1 MIEYEK
7 YLPFIAILLSLA
19 FGEYQR
25 RKGKTD
31 KVDEKRGEESVELT
45 KAHLSEAAEFRKDIK
60 ADKDALKTELKAEIK
75 ELKIEVKEKDIIIKE
90 RDAAISEMSEDISTI
105 IKNQQ
110 RLVKS
115 IETDRE
121 TTKLLENNLNKVN
134 QKLNSLQKSQRDL
147 VSHYESTL
155 AQKDKEQR
163 LLIKEHNTQLCE
175 KDEIIKELQETV
187 SSQGADIERLKKT
200 LAENNITA
208 HIDD

>member
-1 MIEYEK
+1 MMEYDK
-7 YLPFIAILLSLA
+7 YLPLIAILLSLG

-31 KVDEKRGEESVELT
+31 KVDEKKSEESVELT
-45 KAHLSEAAEFRKDIK
+45 KAHLTEAADFRKDIYT
-60 ADKDALKTELKAEIK
+60 DKNELKAEIK

-90 RDAAISEMSEDISTI
+90 RDAAISEMSSDITTI

-121 TTKLLENNLNKVN
+121 TTKLLENNLNEVN

-155 AQKDKEQR
+155 AQKDKEHR

-187 SSQGADIERLKKT
+187 SSQGEDIEKLKKT

-208 HIDD
+208 HIE